1 MSIVSAGL
9 RLAVHAHVHVF
20 RWSEALSQAEPPL
33 KPSPIRSPQQLD
45 VADHP
50 GAQEG
55 MLSEEELQ
63 AALWLQAI
71 LTLAQCRGIAG
82 LYIEWLPKW
91 VSLLFFIRLLLRSNM
106 DVYVCVWGWVSVWVS
121 GCLGVWGWKWVW
133 VRGSVGVWGVGVWVA
148 VWRCGGVGC
157 VGMCVCVRKSIP
169 PTLAT
174 VSRWFLALEGQRDPA
189 RWAGD
194 YRSSSECWIGHV

>member
-63 AALWLQAI
+63 AALRLQAI

-91 VSLLFFIRLLLRSNM
+91 VS
-106 DVYVCVWGWVSVWVS
+106 
-121 GCLGVWGWKWVW
+121 
-133 VRGSVGVWGVGVWVA
+133 
-148 VWRCGGVGC
+148 CGGVGC
-157 VGMCVCVRKSIP
+157 VGVWVCVCVCLKIDTP
-169 PTLAT
+169 N
-174 VSRWFLALEGQRDPA
+174 
-189 RWAGD
+189 
-194 YRSSSECWIGHV
+194 IGNSK

>member
-63 AALWLQAI
+63 AALRLQAI

-106 DVYVCVWGWVSVWVS
+106 DVYVCVWVGGCLSGCLGVWVS
-121 GCLGVWGWKWVW
+121 GCLGVE
-133 VRGSVGVWGVGVWVA
+133 VGVGAGECRGVGCGGVGGGVE
-148 VWRCGGVGC
+148 VWRCGVCGC
-157 VGMCVCVRKSIP
+157 VGMCVCVFENRYP
-169 PTLAT
+169 QH
-174 VSRWFLALEGQRDPA
+174 WQQ
-189 RWAGD
+189 
-194 YRSSSECWIGHV
+194 